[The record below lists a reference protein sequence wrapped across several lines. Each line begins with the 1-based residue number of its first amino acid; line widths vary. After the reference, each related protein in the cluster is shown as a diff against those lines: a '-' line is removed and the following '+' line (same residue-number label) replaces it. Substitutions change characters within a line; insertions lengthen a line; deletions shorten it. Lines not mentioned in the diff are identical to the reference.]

1 MTNPF
6 DLTGKIALITGA
18 SKGIGAAIAHALADQ
33 GAYVIVTSR
42 KAEACAEVVDAIKA
56 KGGNGEAAACHI
68 GDLHAMEMTVQTLL
82 ERHGKIDILVNN
94 AAANPYFGPIDQTPL
109 DAFNK
114 TLEVN
119 IRGYFYMTNLVGQSM
134 KKTGGSIIN
143 IASVNGVI
151 PGDFQGVYS
160 KIGRASCRERV

>member
-56 KGGNGEAAACHI
+56 E
-68 GDLHAMEMTVQTLL
+68 TVKRRRATS
-82 ERHGKIDILVNN
+82 
-94 AAANPYFGPIDQTPL
+94 ATCTPW
-109 DAFNK
+109 K
-114 TLEVN
+114 
-119 IRGYFYMTNLVGQSM
+119 
-134 KKTGGSIIN
+134 
-143 IASVNGVI
+143 
-151 PGDFQGVYS
+151 
-160 KIGRASCRERV
+160 